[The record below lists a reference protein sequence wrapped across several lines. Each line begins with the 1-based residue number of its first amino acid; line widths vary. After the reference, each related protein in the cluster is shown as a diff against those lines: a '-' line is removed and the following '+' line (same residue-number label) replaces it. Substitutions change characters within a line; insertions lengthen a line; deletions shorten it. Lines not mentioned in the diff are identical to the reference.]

1 MQAKIKN
8 EYGTISTYTHVISKI
23 AAFVVS
29 RCYGVVGTVPLGK
42 AGEFFSA
49 LGADDS
55 FSAIKSV
62 INDGCVSIKLAIVV
76 RYGVN
81 ITATARSIKNDIK
94 YQVESM
100 TGLYVSEVSVNVQ
113 DIAL

>member
-1 MQAKIKN
+1 MQAKIQN

-42 AGEFFSA
+42 TGGLFSA

-62 INDGCVSIKLAIVV
+62 ISDGCVSIKLAIAV

-81 ITATARSIKNDIK
+81 ISAAAESIKNDIK

-100 TGLYVSEVSVNVQ
+100 TGLCVSEVSVNVK
-113 DIAL
+113 DILL